1 MRDDPTVI
9 ALVGRA
15 AGGDQ
20 AAWDEL
26 IERYAPLVWSI
37 CARYRLSRPDIDDVG
52 QTVWLLL
59 VEHIETLRD
68 PAALPGWLA
77 TTTRNECLKIQRAAR
92 RNDLDGLP
100 PEDQL
105 PAADSDAMI
114 EQEVIRAER
123 NAAFRAAWRELSDEC
138 HRLLTLLMADPPL
151 GYKQISERLVLPIGS
166 SGPIRGRCLDRLRR
180 SPHLAGLLSAQ
191 SGTIAVNKTGR

>member
-1 MRDDPTVI
+1 MRDDPSVI
-9 ALVGRA
+9 ALVDRV

-20 AAWDEL
+20 EAWNEL
-26 IERYAPLVWSI
+26 IERYAQLVWSI
-37 CARYRLSRPDIDDVG
+37 CVRYRLSRTDIDDVG

-59 VEHIETLRD
+59 VENIATLRE

-92 RNDLDGLP
+92 RNDFDGLP

-114 EQEVIRAER
+114 EQEIIRAER
-123 NAAFRAAWRELSDEC
+123 DAAFRAAWRELSDEC
-138 HRLLTLLMADPPL
+138 HQLLTLLIADPPL

-166 SGPIRGRCLDRLRR
+166 IGPTRGRCLDRLRR
-180 SPHLAGLLSAQ
+180 SPHLAGLVSAQ
-191 SGTIAVNKTGR
+191 TASVAVNKTGR

>member
-1 MRDDPTVI
+1 MRDDPSVI
-9 ALVGRA
+9 ALVDRVA
-15 AGGDQ
+15 KGDQ
-20 AAWDEL
+20 EAWNEL

-37 CARYRLSRPDIDDVG
+37 CTRYRLTRPDIDDVG

-59 VEHIETLRD
+59 VEHIDTLRER
-68 PAALPGWLA
+68 AALPGWLA
-77 TTTRNECLKIQRAAR
+77 TTTRNECIRIQRAAR

-105 PAADSDAMI
+105 PAEDSDAMI

-123 NAAFRAAWRELSDEC
+123 NAAFRAAWRDLSDEC

-166 SGPIRGRCLDRLRR
+166 IGPTRGRCLDRLRR
-180 SPHLAGLLSAQ
+180 SPHLAGLLSSQPGSITVSEA
-191 SGTIAVNKTGR
+191 GR